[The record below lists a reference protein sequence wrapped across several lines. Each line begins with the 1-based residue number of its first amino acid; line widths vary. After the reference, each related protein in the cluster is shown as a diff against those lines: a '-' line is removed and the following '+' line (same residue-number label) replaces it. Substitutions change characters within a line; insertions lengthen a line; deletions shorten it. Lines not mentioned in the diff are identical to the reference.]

1 MGHPPMVYHERP
13 GTLRKR
19 VVFPEKA
26 YGSPPRRATDA
37 REGLRALMLS
47 YGPAGGIPSMGG
59 EG

>member
-26 YGSPPRRATDA
+26 YGSPPRGVTDA

-47 YGPAGGIPSMGG
+47 YGSAGGIPPMG
-59 EG
+59 